1 VRAFAAKKDGVLA
14 DTGAALAARYRERG
28 IESPYFDPLWFEGAS
43 DFLDPAKRAQVERAL
58 AAQRPAHLNTDE
70 QPAAAIYHMRYW
82 ATTSEA
88 AHAGPEAPAE
98 RRSSLLEAILAL
110 RFEWAAGA
118 LVAATAAAALA
129 GLARG
134 RRALGR
140 TALLWSVGTT
150 GFAGMAVEIV
160 LLYTFQ
166 TLYGYVY
173 GMVGLVV
180 GVFMFGLVAGSFL
193 MNRRLGRVGVAA
205 ATRQPGLRSLVALDL
220 AVTAF
225 AAGLV
230 LILAALRASS
240 ADWPVQLATFGL
252 VAAAGVLGGLVYP
265 IAACVRLGDDPRIER
280 VAGAVSAAD
289 SLGACAGAL
298 VTGVALVPVLGISGT
313 LVVVVT
319 MKALSAA
326 LVSAGATVRPAA
338 SA

>member
-1 VRAFAAKKDGVLA
+1 AELARILSDDGVLA
-14 DTGAALAARYRERG
+14 LSLTGSAGAWGPELSEYVGSVAIPLARVFPDTLLSYGDPVRVFAAKADGVLAATGEALAARYRERG

-43 DFLDPAKRAQVERAL
+43 DFLDPAKRAQVQRAI
-58 AAQRPAHLNTDE
+58 AVQRPAHLNTDE

-118 LVAATAAAALA
+118 LVVATAAAALV

-134 RRALGR
+134 RRGLGR

-150 GFAGMAVEIV
+150 GFASMAVEVV

-193 MNRRLGRVGVAA
+193 ANRRLGRIGEDPS
-205 ATRQPGLRSLVALDL
+205 RRPGLRS
-220 AVTAF
+220 
-225 AAGLV
+225 
-230 LILAALRASS
+230 
-240 ADWPVQLATFGL
+240 
-252 VAAAGVLGGLVYP
+252 
-265 IAACVRLGDDPRIER
+265 
-280 VAGAVSAAD
+280 
-289 SLGACAGAL
+289 
-298 VTGVALVPVLGISGT
+298 
-313 LVVVVT
+313 
-319 MKALSAA
+319 
-326 LVSAGATVRPAA
+326 
-338 SA
+338 